1 MIRWWKSAAAALVT
15 VLAVSLAGCISSA
28 GSGPSGRSSSPT
40 PVPSDAAVTE
50 STVPTSP
57 PPEPS
62 ESVVPGAGE
71 HGQPAP
77 AFEQR
82 QVDGVVDALRSLS
95 CGRWRGPAPERATQ
109 EREGSPEPTR
119 TVLTLRF
126 ADVIEA
132 RQFAATFD
140 PACAEGW
147 RITSAQRGRSVVLEA
162 LRQ

>member
-1 MIRWWKSAAAALVT
+1 MYFIGRLGSFRAELFAD
-15 VLAVSLAGCISSA
+15 AGAERCRRNRIHRA
-28 GSGPSGRSSSPT
+28 HL
-40 PVPSDAAVTE
+40 
-50 STVPTSP
+50 P